1 LYYFWTTYI
10 LSKFLSDFYF
20 RVYFTTLLP
29 DYVLSNFGIIIIIIL
44 GSEWN
49 VMWKNYFDLAV
60 NCYNVPAASWRGSGK
75 PIESTSSMALWPPQQ
90 SQKHYRLSSISWLIT
105 HLNLQSMTSFMKKLM
120 KERTR
125 EYSNTVYFFLSY
137 FFKARFN
144 IIFQSV
150 PRRVTTSLKGFR

>member
-1 LYYFWTTYI
+1 
-10 LSKFLSDFYF
+10 
-20 RVYFTTLLP
+20 
-29 DYVLSNFGIIIIIIL
+29 
-44 GSEWN
+44 
-49 VMWKNYFDLAV
+49 
-60 NCYNVPAASWRGSGK
+60 
-75 PIESTSSMALWPPQQ
+75 
-90 SQKHYRLSSISWLIT
+90 
-105 HLNLQSMTSFMKKLM
+105 MTSFMKKLM